1 MYWLDIGFHVTS
13 PFVQRS
19 SAHLFRRSVRIVN
32 CPYCKIEVSQLKL
45 PEHIA
50 RRGGGK
56 KTGDVE
62 LRNPRNM
69 CDLWMIYG

>member
-1 MYWLDIGFHVTS
+1 
-13 PFVQRS
+13 
-19 SAHLFRRSVRIVN
+19 VRIVN

-50 RRGGGK
+50 RLGGK

-69 CDLWMIYG
+69 

>member
-1 MYWLDIGFHVTS
+1 VF
-13 PFVQRS
+13 
-19 SAHLFRRSVRIVN
+19 

-50 RRGGGK
+50 RLGGGK

-69 CDLWMIYG
+69 